1 MEHDRTT
8 GTVGGS
14 FDSWR
19 ARAGSLGTP
28 DLFAEHQ
35 RKLVRCSGCCE
46 TAGAGWKSWHQNKSF
61 RGDRTIERGNIA
73 CGINRRG
80 PRLRRTEITE
90 VTYAMPVA
98 AGKRARSSENDSS
111 PPTEAPM
118 QTIGR
123 QEDMACLLSL
133 LRITRSTAKL
143 RPEEM
148 EGWVGKRSP
157 STDNDIDL
165 QS

>member
-1 MEHDRTT
+1 MIHTDLGGHHFLGGVKVREISLQRLQHLIRTRYLFFRQSTPPLPTSRPQTCIKAFVGRKGRVIMEHDRTT

-61 RGDRTIERGNIA
+61 RGDRTIERGNIV

-80 PRLRRTEITE
+80 PRLRSH
-90 VTYAMPVA
+90 VCD
-98 AGKRARSSENDSS
+98 ARS
-111 PPTEAPM
+111 
-118 QTIGR
+118 GR
-123 QEDMACLLSL
+123 KA
-133 LRITRSTAKL
+133 RKKL
-143 RPEEM
+143 
-148 EGWVGKRSP
+148 GK
-157 STDNDIDL
+157 
-165 QS
+165 